1 MRTSFVLVTDLT
13 PGHLD
18 WEAAREQAK
27 GLAVSLEPRLG
38 LAPRVRLASL
48 PAGAPDRIYLEGSPS
63 GDDLAEVLAE
73 EAEAG
78 IDEIFV
84 VPTMLDFGLVQR
96 ARLSQ
101 TVGGIRLDY
110 HRTLVAY
117 DDVAFDRRPL
127 LQAFSERIYQD
138 LAGTNLSP
146 DRSGLLLLASGA
158 GDTSGRAQ
166 SCQLMRLVFDQLGF
180 ARGEVAFLDHAR
192 PLLEEQL
199 ERCARE
205 GIGWVIVPQMM
216 WRSEPFDEAQRRF
229 DGFRQSHP
237 EAQKWILLSPVGI
250 RPVPVDRD
258 PVAFNLAAWLE
269 ERIMV
274 LWRSRR
280 QQFEAK
286 RSSPMQGESKRISIL
301 RGPTARLPIAE
312 LSDREGEDLWYG
324 DGCIAEIY
332 DEKGLVGL
340 LDRML
345 GSASRLRKDSPNT
358 HRQARPEVSR
368 GAQGSRKSVGNT
380 GRGIPHAE
388 PVEAWGRAVQQPAR
402 TDRVFI
408 KVTWHGY
415 ATGTYTDPVALDKL
429 LAALPAQA
437 VLVEGHT
444 SSRNLGGSSWDWQT
458 EGEQHR
464 GWIAEQDAEYL
475 RRTGLDE
482 VIQKHKAQYLNVTET
497 FWDGQCAPR
506 ETVDALLAEAR
517 VELSFPELAGFVPD
531 VFFQFRGAPFI
542 SMARFKGPQRASITN
557 MFGLIPIPLRT
568 KWHGRSVAHFARVCC
583 DLVKIYRCL
592 FRVYGMVEALN
603 VAVKW
608 NPKGLYRS
616 RWGNYDLI
624 PNTGIVTLSP
634 NLATADVLAS
644 RLQGLPVD
652 DNVFFRTVR
661 DEIGFPEAAARLPI
675 PEDLVARLV

>member
-1 MRTSFVLVTDLT
+1 MRTSFVLVTELT
-13 PGHLD
+13 PRHLD
-18 WEAAREQAK
+18 WRAAQEQVE
-27 GLAVSLEPRLG
+27 GLAVSLQPRLG
-38 LAPRVRLASL
+38 LEPRVRLASL
-48 PAGAPDRIYLEGSPS
+48 PPDHPNRVCLGGSSS
-63 GDDLAEVLAE
+63 GDDLATVLAE

-78 IDEIFV
+78 FDEIFV

-96 ARLSQ
+96 ARLSE
-101 TVGGIRLDY
+101 TVGGVRLDY
-110 HRTLVAY
+110 HRALVAY

-127 LQAFSERIYQD
+127 LQAFSERIHRE
-138 LAGTNLSP
+138 LAGSTLSP
-146 DRSGLLLLASGA
+146 ARSGLLLLASGE

-166 SCQLMRLVFDQLGF
+166 TYQLMRLVFDQLCF

-205 GIGWVIVPQMM
+205 ALDWAIVPQMM
-216 WRSEPFDEAQRRF
+216 WRSEPFEDARHRF
-229 DGFRQSHP
+229 DAFRRTHP
-237 EAQKWILLSPVGI
+237 EAQAWTLLSPVGI
-250 RPVPVDRD
+250 SPVSVDRD
-258 PVAFNLAAWLE
+258 PVAFDLAAWLA

-286 RSSPMQGESKRISIL
+286 RPSPIQGESTRISVL
-301 RGPTARLPIAE
+301 RGPSARLPIAE
-312 LSDREGEDLWYG
+312 LSDRGDGDFWYG

-345 GSASRLRKDSPNT
+345 G
-358 HRQARPEVSR
+358 
-368 GAQGSRKSVGNT
+368 
-380 GRGIPHAE
+380 
-388 PVEAWGRAVQQPAR
+388 PAC

-429 LAALPAQA
+429 LAALPAQV

-444 SSRNLGGSSWDWQT
+444 SSRNLGGASWDWQT
-458 EGEQHR
+458 QG
-464 GWIAEQDAEYL
+464 
-475 RRTGLDE
+475 
-482 VIQKHKAQYLNVTET
+482 
-497 FWDGQCAPR
+497 
-506 ETVDALLAEAR
+506 
-517 VELSFPELAGFVPD
+517 
-531 VFFQFRGAPFI
+531 
-542 SMARFKGPQRASITN
+542 QRASLTN
-557 MFGLIPIPLRT
+557 MFGLIPTPLRT
-568 KWHGRSVAHFARVCC
+568 KWHGRTVAHFARVCC
-583 DLVKIYRCL
+583 DIAKIYRCL
-592 FRVYGMVEALN
+592 FRTYGMVEALN

-608 NPKGLYRS
+608 NPRGLYRS

-634 NLATADVLAS
+634 NLATSDVLAS

-652 DNVFFRTVR
+652 DNLFFQTVL

-675 PEDLVARLV
+675 PEDLVARLA